1 MTFRNHRGLY
11 PFWEK
16 TPLSPSPLAGRGLR
30 LLLMALAATG
40 IAFLLSLPGTSVWA
54 WHQSPTSP
62 VLPIPTEPDQM
73 PTPSPT
79 APASTPTA
87 TLEPT
92 AAPDDQLSTGS
103 TGSTTLLVAG
113 GIVFAGLVA
122 GAVALL
128 VRGRWSDESTP

>member
-11 PFWEK
+11 PYWEK
-16 TPLSPSPLAGRGLR
+16 TPLSPLAGRGLR
-30 LLLMALAATG
+30 LSLMALAATG

-62 VLPIPTEPDQM
+62 VLPVPTEPNQM

-79 APASTPTA
+79 ASTPTA

-92 AAPDDQLSTGS
+92 ATPDNQLSTTS

-113 GIVFAGLVA
+113 GIVLAGLVA
-122 GAVALL
+122 GAMALL